1 MPFKP
6 LPRRIHALSSLICLL
21 ALLSLSPAA
30 QAALFKDAQLQSLLD
45 AGRYEDLERASKVR
59 LKLKPDDVQAL
70 AGAALGSSDAYDVAR
85 LDVAAKLAQT
95 CRERGPQEAICYYAA
110 AEVMGH
116 QVQMINPLKAVAM
129 VGRLKDALHKALE
142 LDPTLYAARSK
153 LVQLY
158 LFTPQMLG
166 GSAAKA
172 KALEAEI
179 RASQP
184 EQARLLRSLVAA
196 AAEKWPEAER
206 ELMAVRAGSDGA
218 LLADV
223 REATSQL
230 GRHWMREQQFD
241 KARSLFEQ
249 LQRDQPSQAM
259 ASYCLARLALDQG
272 QNQAAVQHLER
283 AKNLAGAQQ
292 LPIDHRL
299 GEAWLALD
307 DKAAAKAAF
316 SRAASDKHIR
326 PNYAKDAR
334 KSLAEL
340 G

>member
-1 MPFKP
+1 MPFKF
-6 LPRRIHALSSLICLL
+6 LSRVLAFAVALL
-21 ALLSLSPAA
+21 ALLAPVA

-45 AGRYEDLERASKVR
+45 AGRYEDLERAAKAR
-59 LKLKPDDVQAL
+59 LKLKPDDLQAL
-70 AGAALGSSDAYDVAR
+70 AGAAIAASDAYDGPR
-85 LDVAAKLAQT
+85 LDAAAKLAQT
-95 CRERGPQEAICYYAA
+95 CRERGPQEAVCFYAT

-116 QVQMINPLKAVAM
+116 QVQMISPLKAVAM

-142 LDPTLYAARSK
+142 LDPALYAARSK

-172 KALEAEI
+172 KSLEAEI
-179 RASQP
+179 RHSQP

-206 ELMAVRAGSDGA
+206 ELMAVRPGSDGA

-241 KARSLFEQ
+241 KARALFEQ
-249 LQRDQPSQAM
+249 LQRDQASHAM
-259 ASYCLARLALDQG
+259 APYCLARLALDQG
-272 QNQAAVQHLER
+272 QNEAAVRHLER
-283 AKNLAGAQQ
+283 AKGLAGAPQ

-299 GEAWLALD
+299 GEAWLALG

-316 SRAASDKHIR
+316 TRAAADKHIR

>member
-1 MPFKP
+1 MHNSRF
-6 LPRRIHALSSLICLL
+6 LFRSLVSAVSLTILL
-21 ALLSLSPAA
+21 GVSPAA
-30 QAALFKDAQLQSLLD
+30 QAALFKDASLQSLLD
-45 AGRYEDLERASKVR
+45 AGRFDELARAAKAR
-59 LKLKPDDVQAL
+59 LALKPDDAQAVAAAAL
-70 AGAALGSSDAYDVAR
+70 AGSDAYDGPR
-85 LDVAAKLAQT
+85 LDAAAKLAQT
-95 CRERGPQEAICYYAA
+95 CRERSPQDAICYYAA

-116 QVQMINPLKAVAM
+116 QVQMISPLKAVAM

-142 LDPTLYAARSK
+142 LDPALYAARSK

-158 LFTPQMLG
+158 LFTPQVLG
-166 GSAAKA
+166 GSASKA

-184 EQARLLRSLVAA
+184 EHARLLRSLVAA
-196 AAEKWPEAER
+196 AADKWPEAER
-206 ELMAVRAGSDGA
+206 ELLAVRPGSDGA

-241 KARSLFEQ
+241 KARALFEQ
-249 LQRDQPSQAM
+249 LQRDQPSHAM
-259 ASYCLARLALDQG
+259 AHYCLARLALDQG
-272 QNQAAVQHLER
+272 QNEAAVRHLER
-283 AKNLAGAQQ
+283 AKSLAGAPQ

-316 SRAASDKHIR
+316 TRAAADKYIR

-334 KSLAEL
+334 KSLAAL